1 MKTAVKSNL
10 GVRNTS
16 AQAYLLLVWGSRD
29 LLQQSL
35 EFWCRAAV
43 LRTPRCARPHAHQNA
58 PERPP
63 KRASG
68 LQHLSGI
75 NVVTH
80 PSNTSLRINVVTQNS
95 NSPFLPNRLGNYP
108 TSASRCTLGQ
118 APPARKP
125 NCSWLGSVPH
135 TGLVALPRHPLLAH
149 INTVTTC
156 LLPSESDR
164 PPPCRPLCTPS
175 LCRLSA
181 NCDAKPELVPSSC
194 LPLTRPRSAPRGSPY
209 SGTATASPHVSTAT
223 MAHTL
228 ARPP

>member
-1 MKTAVKSNL
+1 M
-10 GVRNTS
+10 
-16 AQAYLLLVWGSRD
+16 
-29 LLQQSL
+29 LQQSL
-35 EFWCRAAV
+35 AFWCRAAV

-95 NSPFLPNRLGNYP
+95 NSPFLHNRLGNYP

-149 INTVTTC
+149 ISTR
-156 LLPSESDR
+156 S
-164 PPPCRPLCTPS
+164 PPAS
-175 LCRLSA
+175 CRLSPTA
-181 NCDAKPELVPSSC
+181 PHHVAPSAHPHSVGYLQTVMQNPNWFPLPACPSRGRGRHLVA
-194 LPLTRPRSAPRGSPY
+194 LPTVARPPL
-209 SGTATASPHVSTAT
+209 
-223 MAHTL
+223 AHTL
-228 ARPP
+228 ARPPWPTR